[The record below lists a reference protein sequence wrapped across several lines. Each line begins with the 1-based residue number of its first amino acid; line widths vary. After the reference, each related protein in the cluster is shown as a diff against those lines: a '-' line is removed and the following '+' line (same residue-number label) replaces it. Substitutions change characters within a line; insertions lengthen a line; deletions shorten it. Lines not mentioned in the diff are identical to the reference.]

1 MFTPVGPYGAQS
13 RLQQLPQ
20 LPPGQR
26 LPSTPVQLIAP
37 LDGWLQ
43 TPGLSAPTGCPF
55 GAEQMP
61 PQQSFA

>member
-1 MFTPVGPYGAQS
+1 M
-13 RLQQLPQ
+13 
-20 LPPGQR
+20 
-26 LPSTPVQLIAP
+26 P

-43 TPGLSAPTGCPF
+43 TPGLVALTAWLF